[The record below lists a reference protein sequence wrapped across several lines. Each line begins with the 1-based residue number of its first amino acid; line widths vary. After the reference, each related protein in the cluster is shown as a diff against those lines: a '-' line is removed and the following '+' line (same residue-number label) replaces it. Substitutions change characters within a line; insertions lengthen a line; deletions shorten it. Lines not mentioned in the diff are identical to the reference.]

1 MSYQTT
7 VASVAAF
14 SGVGLHSGQ
23 RVNLAVRPAV
33 ADSGIRFHVSRD
45 ADTAPVTVTATAD
58 KVAATSYAT
67 SLKEGDL
74 SLHTVEHLLAALSGL
89 GIDNVDIDVDAEEV
103 PIMDGSAEPFIEG
116 LLEVGI
122 RQLDA
127 PRMVMRL
134 RKTIRVEEDG
144 GDKWLQIAPLDAPET
159 IIDYQIDFAHQV
171 VGRQQY
177 RLVLSP
183 KTFMAELGS
192 ARTFGFAHE
201 VQAMR
206 QVGLARGGSLENA
219 VVIDDDGVMNPEGLR
234 FVDEQV
240 RHKALDLVGDLA
252 LVGRR
257 LLGHITAYRSGHGLH
272 TRLAQEILA
281 RPDAW
286 DLVPEASLVAWP
298 ESAVA

>member
-7 VASVAAF
+7 VVKPVVF

-23 RVNLAVRPAV
+23 RVNLVVRPA
-33 ADSGIRFHVSRD
+33 ASDSGIRFHVTRD
-45 ADTAPVTVTATAD
+45 TDTEPVIVTATVD

-89 GIDNVDIDVDAEEV
+89 GIDNADIDVDAEEV
-103 PIMDGSAEPFIEG
+103 PIMDGSAEPFING

-122 RQLDA
+122 RPLNA
-127 PRMVMRL
+127 PRMVMRML
-134 RKTIRVEEDG
+134 ETIRVEEDG
-144 GDKWLQIAPLDAPET
+144 GDKWLEIAPLDAPET
-159 IIDYQIDFAHQV
+159 IIDYQIDFSHRV
-171 VGRQQY
+171 VGRQHY

-183 KTFMAELGS
+183 ETFMAELGS

-219 VVIDDDGVMNPEGLR
+219 VVIDDEGVMNPEGLR

-252 LVGRR
+252 LLGRR

-272 TRLAQEILA
+272 TRLAREILA
-281 RPDAW
+281 HPEAW
-286 DLVPEASLVAWP
+286 ELVPEASLVSRPQA
-298 ESAVA
+298 AVA